1 MVVFSLQIAA
11 NFLFSEKYYVYQ
23 KIKSVKD
30 VYEQI
35 REEAAS
41 SDEDII
47 SIIKQKE
54 IETNFD
60 YFLGNEQMEVIYSN
74 RLMVFVGV
82 PDHPVKRLIGFDF
95 RKYPEE
101 AYNGENPTIQKV
113 DREEGPPIAP
123 EESSDRIRL
132 LGKITQGDKSY
143 YFAIRLSIKS
153 ISDELH
159 TTNIFILMI
168 STFALL
174 IGGVLV
180 YFVARQIAKP
190 IIAINQVAVNVSNMD
205 FDTRVTENKLK
216 DEIGSLARNINI
228 MADRLQDN
236 IASLQE
242 ANKKLE
248 EDNEYMN
255 QVDEQR
261 KEFIANISHELKT
274 PLAILTGYTEMLNA
288 DVPGIDKGFYYDTI
302 LDETRKMDILIKNLL
317 GLTNMENSLAQL
329 QTQELDL
336 VGLAE
341 RICHKNEV
349 LIRNKGILFEFQGK
363 DCGLVLG
370 DPYYLEEAITNY
382 LSNAINYTEAGGQI
396 RVKVEPVEGE
406 VVVSVFNEGINIPE
420 ENLDKL
426 WNSFYREDKSR
437 TRTSQ
442 NNVGLGLY
450 IVRTIMNAHHGRYGI
465 RNKENGVEFWISLKH

>member
-1 MVVFSLQIAA
+1 
-11 NFLFSEKYYVYQ
+11 
-23 KIKSVKD
+23 VKD

-47 SIIKQKE
+47 YIIKQKE

-60 YFLGNEQMEVIYSN
+60 YFLADENKEIIYSN
-74 RLMVFVGV
+74 RILLMIGG
-82 PDHPVKRLIGFDF
+82 PDNPAKKTIGFDF
-95 RKYPEE
+95 RRYPEE
-101 AYNGENPTIQKV
+101 AYQGDNPTIQKA
-113 DREEGPPIAP
+113 DREEGPPMDP
-123 EESSDRIRL
+123 NGNSDRIRL
-132 LGKITQGDKSY
+132 LGKFTQGDKTY
-143 YFAIRLSIKS
+143 YIAIRLSVKS
-153 ISDELH
+153 ISDELR
-159 TTNIFILMI
+159 TTNSFILII
-168 STFALL
+168 STIALL
-174 IGGVLV
+174 MGGALV

-205 FDTRVTENKLK
+205 FDTRAPENKLK

-228 MADRLQDN
+228 MADRLEDN
-236 IASLQE
+236 IKYLTE

-255 QVDEQR
+255 KVDEQR

-288 DVPGIDKGFYYDTI
+288 DVPGIDKEFYYETI
-302 LDETRKMDILIKNLL
+302 LDETSKMDILIKNLL

-329 QTQELDL
+329 QTQELDITRL
-336 VGLAE
+336 VE
-341 RICHKNEV
+341 KICRKNEV
-349 LIRNKGILFEFQGK
+349 LIKNKDILFEFQGK
-363 DCGLVLG
+363 SACLVLG

-382 LSNAINYTEAGGQI
+382 LSNAINYTKAGGRI

-450 IVRTIMNAHHGRYGI
+450 IVRTIMNAHHGSYGV
-465 RNKENGVEFWISLKH
+465 RNKENGVEFWISLKC

>member
-1 MVVFSLQIAA
+1 MVFSLQIAA

-23 KIKSVKD
+23 KIKTVKE

-35 REEAAS
+35 KEEAATT
-41 SDEDII
+41 DEDIVN
-47 SIIKQKE
+47 IIKKKE

-60 YFLGNEQMEVIYSN
+60 YFLADETMEVIYSN
-74 RLMVFVGV
+74 RMPMTGG
-82 PDHPVKRLIGFDF
+82 PDNPVKKLIEFDF
-95 RKYPEE
+95 RRYPAE
-101 AYNGENPTIQKV
+101 AYHGTNPTILKT
-113 DREEGPPIAP
+113 DHEDGPPMRADGG
-123 EESSDRIRL
+123 SDRIRL
-132 LGKITQGDKSY
+132 LGKLTQGDKSY
-143 YFAIRLSIKS
+143 YIAIRLSVKS
-153 ISDELH
+153 ISDELR
-159 TTNIFILMI
+159 TTNVFILTI

-174 IGGVLV
+174 MGGSLV

-205 FDTRVTENKLK
+205 FDTRAPENHLK
-216 DEIGSLARNINI
+216 DEIGSLARNINS
-228 MADRLQDN
+228 MADRLKDN
-236 IASLQE
+236 ITCLKE

-255 QVDEQR
+255 KVDEQR

-288 DVPGIDKGFYYDTI
+288 DVPGIDKDFYYETI
-302 LDETRKMDILIKNLL
+302 LDETRKMDILIRNLL

-329 QTQELDL
+329 QSQELDL
-336 VGLAE
+336 VSLTE
-341 RICHKNEV
+341 KICRKNEV

-363 DCGLVLG
+363 DCGLVMG

-382 LSNAINYTEAGGQI
+382 LSNAIAYTKAGGQI
-396 RVKVEPVEGE
+396 RVKVEPVEEE
-406 VVVSVFNEGINIPE
+406 VVVSVFNEGIIIPE

-450 IVRTIMNAHHGRYGI
+450 IVRTIMNAHHGGYGV
-465 RNKENGVEFWISLKH
+465 RNMENGVEFWISLKC